1 VYAVHTGSRIY
12 PNEYAVWVQQIEVE
26 SVKSIQQQPEEKAV
40 VKTTDVPPAV

>member
-12 PNEYAVWVQQIEVE
+12 PNDYAVWVQQVEVE

-40 VKTTDVPPAV
+40 IKAEDLPPKV